1 MYKKILLPIDGS
13 RIAEKAA
20 EEAFE
25 LGYLVGAEV
34 IIMTVVEQNQY
45 IGIPAG
51 EAIAQINALLWEEAE
66 DTIKKFSEIN
76 KFDIKVSQKIA
87 EGNPSQVIVKTA
99 EDENI
104 DLIVIG
110 STGKTGF
117 DKFVL
122 GSVAD
127 KVTNRSKCSVLVV
140 H

>member
-13 RIAEKAA
+13 KIAEKAA
-20 EEAFE
+20 KEAFE
-25 LGYLVGAEV
+25 LGNLTGAEV

-51 EAIAQINALLWEEAE
+51 EAIAQINELLWEEAK
-66 DTIKKFSEIN
+66 DTIKKFSNLN
-76 KFDIKVSQKIA
+76 KYDIKTSEKIV
-87 EGNPSQVIVKTA
+87 EGNPPQEIVKMA
-99 EDENI
+99 EDENT

-110 STGKTGF
+110 STGKSGF

-127 KVTNRSKCSVLVV
+127 KVTNKSKCSVLVV